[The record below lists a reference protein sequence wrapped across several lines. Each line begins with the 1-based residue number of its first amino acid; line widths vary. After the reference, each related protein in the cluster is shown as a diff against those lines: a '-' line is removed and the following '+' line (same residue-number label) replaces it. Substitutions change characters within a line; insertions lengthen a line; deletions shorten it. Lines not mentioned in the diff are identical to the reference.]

1 MIDNY
6 CKKKVEE
13 VVFSLLG
20 ERFEIT
26 PVGNHELERHL
37 VYRLDKG
44 QRQPLILKLYFKKN
58 RWNREVASLKTLA
71 GSRVKCPEL
80 KGYGVLDDGTEWLM
94 TEYLNGDVFF
104 HVKGNIGLGDRAAIY
119 EQMGEE
125 LGKIHSYKDFVFFG
139 NWDEECKSL
148 DYGCTYAEVFIRRAE
163 MTIDNLLGQCLPEY
177 EIHKRAAE
185 VIRQSYRKVSAVDQ
199 AVLCHNDYDE
209 RNVLVS
215 RIDGEW
221 KVEGIIDFEQS
232 LPWDRDR
239 DMAELYYFLL
249 AEGTGMEQAFR
260 KGYNRY
266 SAIGES
272 FFEKMD
278 YYLLFAGVNICSW
291 SYGVAPDYYQR
302 GMELIGKFIERV

>member
-1 MIDNY
+1 M
-6 CKKKVEE
+6 
-13 VVFSLLG
+13 FSLLG

-44 QRQPLILKLYFKKN
+44 RRLPLILKLFFKKN

-80 KGYGVLDDGTEWLM
+80 KGYGVLDDGTEWLI
-94 TEYLNGDVFF
+94 TEYMNGEIFF
-104 HVKGNIGLGDRAAIY
+104 NVKDSIDLDNRASIY

-125 LGKIHSYKDFVFFG
+125 LGKLHSFKDFDFFG

-148 DYGCTYAEVFIRRAE
+148 DYSCTYSEVFIRRAE
-163 MTIDNLLGQCLPEY
+163 MTINNLLGQCLPEHK
-177 EIHKRAAE
+177 IHKRAAE
-185 VIRQSYRKVSAVDQ
+185 VIRQNYRKVSGVEK

-221 KVEGIIDFEQS
+221 RVEGIIDFEQS

-239 DMAELYYFLL
+239 DIVELYYSLL
-249 AEGTGMEQAFR
+249 IEGSGLEQAFL

-266 SAIGES
+266 SAIEES
-272 FFEKMD
+272 FFEKMG
-278 YYLLFAGVNICSW
+278 YYLLCAGVNICSW
-291 SYGVAPDYYQR
+291 SYGIAPDYYHR
-302 GMELIGKFIERV
+302 GMELIRDFLERV